1 MNLILKNMFRNLS
14 KIRKNLALC
23 EIGQYTFYLGT
34 ILLSTTNLLAGIFY
48 LISLI
53 ISFKIRLPSLK
64 KDKWNLTLLICSIL
78 LIISSFKIASVQN
91 SDLFYENAKK
101 LFWDPSSIWLSLF
114 NWIPLFF
121 VFYGF
126 QLYLKSEKQ
135 RIKFAKCLF
144 IGLIPVLISFFIQ
157 QFLKIYGPFEYLY
170 GLIVFYLKPVD
181 STGYSG
187 LFNNPNYAGLWLSSS
202 LPFLI
207 MIFKLNRYKKLKE
220 GFILTIIF
228 STIVCI
234 ISTNSRNSLIG
245 VLISTLFMTNIKFL
259 ILSILSIVLI
269 YLLVINLNSFP
280 LLETLAIDE
289 IRPDKIFKKL
299 LQTNYFSKFE
309 SPRLDIWKKAIILIS
324 EKPILGWGAAT
335 FPFLYTLRS
344 GIMNANHTHS
354 MPLEIAQMYGIPI
367 AIILTL
373 FVSFLFFKSWKIIF
387 QEKSNLNTVVNK
399 AWIISTL
406 IILISHLS
414 DVTYYDGRI
423 SLLIWTLLSG
433 LKSILDES
441 NDKSNNNISKTQI

>member
-1 MNLILKNMFRNLS
+1 MFINRFN
-14 KIRKNLALC
+14 
-23 EIGQYTFYLGT
+23 T
-34 ILLSTTNLLAGIFY
+34 
-48 LISLI
+48 SLNI
-53 ISFKIRLPSLK
+53 
-64 KDKWNLTLLICSIL
+64 
-78 LIISSFKIASVQN
+78 
-91 SDLFYENAKK
+91 
-101 LFWDPSSIWLSLF
+101 
-114 NWIPLFF
+114 
-121 VFYGF
+121 
-126 QLYLKSEKQ
+126 
-135 RIKFAKCLF
+135 
-144 IGLIPVLISFFIQ
+144 FFIQ

-228 STIVCI
+228 SAIVCI

-324 EKPILGWGAAT
+324 EKPLLGWGAAT

-344 GIMNANHTHS
+344 GIMNANHAHS
-354 MPLEIAQMYGIPI
+354 MPLEIAQMYGISSNDSHI
-367 AIILTL
+367 
-373 FVSFLFFKSWKIIF
+373 FVSCLFFKSWKIIF
-387 QEKSNLNTVVNK
+387 QDKSNLNTVVNK
-399 AWIISTL
+399 AWIVSTL

-414 DVTYYDGRI
+414 DVTYYDGELVY
-423 SLLIWTLLSG
+423 LLMDFIIWTE
-433 LKSILDES
+433 IYFR
-441 NDKSNNNISKTQI
+441 